1 MKYTLLTL
9 LMFFA
14 IGQSA
19 FGQTCYVTVTPADT
33 LVCPGDSVQITAI
46 ANLIPSGQA
55 FNFNGGVLPT
65 GWTAVGGNTFSTP
78 CTPSLTGDPYYWAST
93 ASAGTYPGIETA
105 AFDVSCGGA
114 IVFDMVFAVQGGAAP
129 CEGPDLANEGVELQY
144 STTGGAPWIPIV
156 YYSPGGYELPQNPNT
171 SGGVAT
177 TAGTAYTTWNTFTVN
192 IPVGAM
198 TTSTSFRWTQQTNSG
213 TCCDNWGL
221 ENIIINSSGT
231 PCGTNTIVDWSN
243 GLTDTNSF
251 YINPYVNDTL
261 IAYVYD
267 TTGVFQCESTPIYIN
282 VRPDDMSFDLV
293 DTIFAYCPNDSFP
306 AEVVNIQDGTMPYSF
321 DWSTGGTNAL
331 ELIPTGSTQQGEYVY
346 YVDVID
352 DCGYIHPDSVIMVT
366 NQTLSV
372 EAVTYQN
379 TSSCDMT
386 GIVTINGIQAEGLI
400 NAPDQFGDSLSEQ
413 YWYYNED
420 YSDSVNAT
428 VYGQFN
434 GLGSGWYYITV
445 TDHVG
450 DGHYCSATDSTFV
463 EMENPPIAD
472 FSASVTNGCSPL
484 DVTFTN
490 NSQNTTTYYW
500 DFDNGNSFTTSNLND
515 QSETFTSTSTVML
528 VASTDP
534 TCADTAYVII
544 NVSPCGCTDPNATNY
559 NPNATIDDGSC
570 ILPIPTVVVPNVIT
584 PNGDNLNDIFEL
596 TVTNSTSVELTI
608 LNRWG
613 NVMFNQKGLNPGWN
627 GNAPNGSEAE
637 AGTYF
642 YRYIVKGVDDN
653 SILEGQGFLQLVR
666 D

>member
-1 MKYTLLTL
+1 MKYSLLTL
-9 LMFFA
+9 LMFFT

-19 FGQTCYVTVTPADT
+19 FGQTCYVTVTPQDT

-46 ANLIPSGQA
+46 ANLIPTGQA
-55 FNFNGGVLPT
+55 FNFNGGVLPA
-65 GWTAVGGNTFSTP
+65 GWNAVGGNVFATP

-114 IVFDMVFAVQGGAAP
+114 IVFDMVFAIQGGAAP
-129 CEGPDLANEGVELQY
+129 CEGPDLADEGVELQY

-177 TAGTAYTTWNTFTVN
+177 TAGTAYTVWNTFTVP
-192 IPVGAM
+192 IPPGAM
-198 TTSTSFRWTQQTNSG
+198 TPTTTFRWTQQTNSG

-221 ENIIINSSGT
+221 ENIIINATGT

-282 VRPDDMSFDLV
+282 VRPDDMTHDLV

-321 DWSTGGTNAL
+321 NWSTGGTNAL
-331 ELIPTGSTQQGEYVY
+331 EMLSSGPDKQGNITY
-346 YVDVID
+346 YVDVMD
-352 DCGYIHPDSVIMVT
+352 DCGYSHPDSVVMVT
-366 NQTLSV
+366 NQLLTIDTLVQLPASACASDGTV
-372 EAVTYQN
+372 YALVSGVTNNINQEFYQW
-379 TSSCDMT
+379 
-386 GIVTINGIQAEGLI
+386 INE
-400 NAPDQFGDSLSEQ
+400 SE
-413 YWYYNED
+413 
-420 YSDSVNAT
+420 SDSIDASAWQNIP
-428 VYGQFN
+428 
-434 GLGSGWYYITV
+434 SGWYYFTITDDV
-445 TDHVG
+445 
-450 DGHYCSATDSTFV
+450 CQESDSIFL
-463 EMENPPIAD
+463 EMNNPPAAD
-472 FSASVTNGCSPL
+472 FSASTTNGCAPL
-484 DVTFTN
+484 PVTFTN
-490 NSQNTTTYYW
+490 NSQNATNYYW
-500 DFDNGNSFTTSNLND
+500 DFDNGNAFSVGNMND
-515 QSETFTSTSTVML
+515 QNQTFTSTSNVML
-528 VASTDP
+528 IASDDAG
-534 TCADTAYVII
+534 CADTAYVTV

-596 TVTNSTSVELTI
+596 TVTNSEYIELTI

-613 NVMFNQKGLNPGWN
+613 NVMYNAAGPNPGWD
-627 GNAPNGSEAE
+627 GKSPSGTEAE
-637 AGTYF
+637 SGTYF
-642 YRYIVKGVDDN
+642 YRYIVRGLTEE
-653 SILEGQGFLQLVR
+653 STLEGQGFLQLVR